1 MQPAHAGCSDHSN
14 EDLKDENFV
23 CEKNNRRKN
32 NMSEETNKISRRE
45 ALGTLGTVLAA
56 TAVVGLVSETAQA
69 QAQAFDMGVD
79 KYVVLIY
86 SSPLSTQD
94 SRIKLTEATG
104 KFCNLYF
111 MKAGQAIPTNTIA
124 ADLLSAKVYFPQ
136 SRYMEIRDFLR
147 YEKPVIINVSSN
159 GTASIE
165 NGVYELVGDLDI

>member
-1 MQPAHAGCSDHSN
+1 
-14 EDLKDENFV
+14 
-23 CEKNNRRKN
+23 
-32 NMSEETNKISRRE
+32 MSEETNKISRRE

-69 QAQAFDMGVD
+69 QAQSFEIGVD
-79 KYVVLIY
+79 RYVVLVLAA
-86 SSPLSTQD
+86 PLSSSD
-94 SRIKLTEATG
+94 ARIRLQESATG
-104 KFCNLYF
+104 KYCTLYF
-111 MKAGQAIPTNTIA
+111 MKAGQAIPTNTVA